1 MARYRV
7 EEELARFGRGE
18 AVGESSDVSGAIV
31 FRVDGSVDPDR
42 SRIMIDLRTLRSNEA
57 RRDNFLR
64 TRSLE
69 SNRFPIAEFV
79 VRDAPG
85 LTLPLP
91 QSGEVIFQLEGDM
104 TLHGETRPLE
114 WDAIAQFGTTS
125 AIGQVRTSF
134 TFATFGM
141 SKPSL
146 IFIISVEDEIR
157 LEVDYVGTVEVGS

>member
-31 FRVDGSVDPDR
+31 FRADGSVDPDH

-79 VRDAPG
+79 VRKASG

-91 QSGEVIFQLEGDM
+91 QSGEVVFQLEGDM
-104 TLHGETRPLE
+104 TMHGETRPLE
-114 WDAIAQFGTTS
+114 WEASAQFGAAS
-125 AIGQVRTSF
+125 ATGQARTSF
-134 TFATFGM
+134 TFPTFGM

-146 IFIISVEDEIR
+146 LFIISVADEVR
-157 LEVDYVGTVEVGS
+157 LEVDFVGTVEVGP